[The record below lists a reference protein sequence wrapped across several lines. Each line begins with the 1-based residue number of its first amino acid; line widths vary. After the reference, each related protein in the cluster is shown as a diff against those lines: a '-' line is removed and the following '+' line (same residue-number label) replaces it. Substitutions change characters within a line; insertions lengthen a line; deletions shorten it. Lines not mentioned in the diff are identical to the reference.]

1 MGTISHN
8 NDSSTMQP
16 VNSPVVLLIGI
27 IADTTWRMF
36 IPTIGL
42 TILGVYIDNQLHSV
56 PVATGVGVILGS
68 IFALVLVRKQIR
80 NGESR

>member
-1 MGTISHN
+1 
-8 NDSSTMQP
+8 MQP

-36 IPTIGL
+36 VPTIGL